1 MTEKRSSK
9 RVISAA
15 NALSLSG
22 NIITTSTIADDKP
35 SLKRS
40 LSRRG
45 SKLTTSKSS
54 LDNIA
59 EKEFEY
65 NDSDNSNSTMK
76 KMKIEISRLQ
86 DENDELL
93 NEQYTRETE
102 IRMEVRGCTFLSFNI
117 FSCHLYTCKF
127 MHFANKN
134 ALKACFVEANCV
146 F

>member
-1 MTEKRSSK
+1 M
-9 RVISAA
+9 
-15 NALSLSG
+15 
-22 NIITTSTIADDKP
+22 
-35 SLKRS
+35 
-40 LSRRG
+40 
-45 SKLTTSKSS
+45 
-54 LDNIA
+54 DNIA
-59 EKEFEY
+59 EKEFES

-102 IRMEVRGCTFLSFNI
+102 IRMEVRGCTFLCFYI

-146 F
+146 FKK